1 MMKYYN
7 NKAFLLFIFC
17 AFLYGSSFST
27 HLVSNVNKPM
37 TVVIDPGH
45 GGKDPGAVNKSIYE
59 KDIVLKIGLKLG
71 KLINENVSEVK
82 VLYTRSTDIFVP
94 LIERSKFANKHKA
107 DLFISIHANSGG
119 PPATRGTETF
129 VLGLHR
135 SKENLEVA
143 KKENS
148 VILLEEDYSKT
159 YAGFDPNSS
168 ESYIM
173 FELVQDIYMDQSL
186 SFADAIQNQFKS
198 RFATP
203 NRGVKQAGLL
213 VLSQSSMPSVL
224 VEAGFLSNQAEANYL
239 NSSEGQQNIAVA
251 ILEAFKKFKAKNL
264 SVPSAPIAEK
274 QKNTDNQATTLK
286 PKQETEIKAEVIEK
300 DQEPEISLE
309 PDTHANKISLGKTD
323 LGAQVSKSVSDQPNI
338 PQQKIQTPD
347 NTAKQE
353 ASPEIQGNYY
363 SVQIG
368 ANTTPIEPVPGN
380 FKGLKEVRREKTD
393 KYYRYYI
400 GKESSLALI
409 TPIWKQIKL
418 KFPQAFIVSFVDG
431 KRIIINNSLK
441 P

>member
-1 MMKYYN
+1 MKNYII
-7 NKAFLLFIFC
+7 KASLLFSIC
-17 AFLYGSSFST
+17 VFLYVGTFSANQVSKSKKSF
-27 HLVSNVNKPM
+27 
-37 TVVIDPGH
+37 VVIIDPGH
-45 GGKDPGAVNKSIYE
+45 GGKDPGAVAFGVRE
-59 KDIVLKIGLKLG
+59 KDVVLGIGLKLG
-71 KLINENVSEVK
+71 RFINENYPDVNVIF
-82 VLYTRSTDIFVP
+82 TRNTDKFVP
-94 LIERSKFANKHKA
+94 LIDRSRIANKNKA
-107 DLFISIHANSGG
+107 DIFISLHANHCGTPSI
-119 PPATRGTETF
+119 RGTETF

-135 SKENLEVA
+135 SKDNLDVA

-148 VILLEEDYSKT
+148 VILLEENYTET
-159 YAGFDPNSS
+159 YEGFDPNLS

-186 SFADAIQNQFKS
+186 FFADAIQNQFTSKL
-198 RFATP
+198 TTT
-203 NRGVKQAGLL
+203 NRGVKQSGFL
-213 VLSQSSMPSVL
+213 VLRQSSMPSVL

-239 NSSEGQQNIAVA
+239 NSSEGQQNIALA

-264 SVPSAPIAEK
+264 SVPSAPISEK

-286 PKQETEIKAEVIEK
+286 PKQETEVKAEVIEK
-300 DQEPEISLE
+300 EQEPTISLA
-309 PDTHANKISLGKTD
+309 PDAQSNKIALEKTD
-323 LGAQVSKSVSDQPNI
+323 VNAQVSKSVSDQTNI

-409 TPIWKQIKL
+409 TPIWKQIKI